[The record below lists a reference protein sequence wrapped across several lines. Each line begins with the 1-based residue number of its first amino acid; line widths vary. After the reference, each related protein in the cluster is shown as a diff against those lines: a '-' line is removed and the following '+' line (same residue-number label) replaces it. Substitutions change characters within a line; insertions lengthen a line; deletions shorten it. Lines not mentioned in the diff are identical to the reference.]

1 MAGTRGLLSLTRVE
15 VPPGEVRTVTTRTD
29 VSVTLWV
36 ERGIVAQVSGLGKD
50 GQVLAILDG
59 PGAIPIAPGEVHLR
73 NDDAKVRAVVFAA
86 MAEREVAASDAPGG
100 PRWFSALPEGKLA
113 ELDFP
118 DADVAKGLAS
128 YKALC
133 VTEKKALT
141 EWTSRARADDAAAK
155 HAEDTDPAHDTTVK
169 QRLP

>member
-36 ERGIVAQVSGLGKD
+36 ERGVVAQVSGLGKD

-59 PGAIPIAPGEVHLR
+59 PGAVPLASGEVHLR

-86 MAEREVAASDAPGG
+86 MAELESAADVAPGG
-100 PRWFSALPEGKLA
+100 ARWFSARPESKLA
-113 ELDFP
+113 EFAFP
-118 DADVAKGLAS
+118 DSDVAKGLAS
-128 YKALC
+128 YKAIC
-133 VTEKKALT
+133 VTEDNRPLT
-141 EWTSRARADDAAAK
+141 EWTSRARADDAASK
-155 HAEDTDPAHDTTVK
+155 HADATEHDTTVK

>member
-59 PGAIPIAPGEVHLR
+59 PGAVPIAPGEVHLR

-86 MAEREVAASDAPGG
+86 MAELEVAARDAPTGA
-100 PRWFSALPEGKLA
+100 RWVSAMPESKLA
-113 ELDFP
+113 EFDFG
-118 DADVAKGLAS
+118 DGDVARGLAS
-128 YKALC
+128 YKAFC
-133 VTEKKALT
+133 VTENNKPLT
-141 EWTSRARADDAAAK
+141 EWTSRARADAAAAK
-155 HAEDTDPAHDTTVK
+155 HAEDTDHDTTVK